1 MWHQSE
7 TRYELWMN
15 FTLVDEILLCEF
27 SENNIVY

>member
-1 MWHQSE
+1 MWRQSE

-27 SENNIVY
+27 SEKNIVY